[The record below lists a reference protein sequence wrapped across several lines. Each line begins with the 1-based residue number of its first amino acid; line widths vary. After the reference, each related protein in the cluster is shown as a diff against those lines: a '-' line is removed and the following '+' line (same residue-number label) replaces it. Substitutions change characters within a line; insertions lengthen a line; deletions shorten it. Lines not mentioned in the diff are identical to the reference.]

1 VFYSTRSRSAETFSL
16 SKKLLWLG
24 MLIGQ
29 FLPDKCMMMHKG
41 SGRDKITKTLTDIV
55 KAVLAQPTALPC
67 FYAINLSRL
76 PQVSVD
82 HVDVSAIL
90 HELVALWREVQ
101 SIAELR
107 SETEELRCTVRQSD
121 CLLQIEPWSSA

>member
-1 VFYSTRSRSAETFSL
+1 
-16 SKKLLWLG
+16 

-55 KAVLAQPTALPC
+55 KVVLDPANCTLPC
-67 FYAINLSRL
+67 FYAMDLFRL

-90 HELVALWREVQ
+90 HELVALRREVQ

-107 SETEELRCTVRQSD
+107 SETEELRCAVRQSD
-121 CLLQIEPWSSA
+121 CLLQIVPWSAS